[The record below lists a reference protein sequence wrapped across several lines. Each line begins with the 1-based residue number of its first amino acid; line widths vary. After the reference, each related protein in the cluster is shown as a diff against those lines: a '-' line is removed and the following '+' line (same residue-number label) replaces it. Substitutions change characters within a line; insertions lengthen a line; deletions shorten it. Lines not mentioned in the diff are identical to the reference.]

1 MSSSEHPRR
10 DDPSSFLYD
19 VEVNDPEEQLIKWSG
34 QLPGDTAQITEVMTA
49 LGRLRDA
56 EQELNEA
63 SQRYMRLGRTDMRAL
78 HYLMVAGRNDSIIT
92 PSALAA
98 HLRISTA
105 SVTKMLDRLE
115 SAGHI
120 QRAPHPSDRRAL
132 AITITEATREVAM
145 NTVGRLQAKRF
156 HAAARLTAAERRAV
170 IKFLDDMTEEISLKD
185 EPWAQP

>member
-63 SQRYMRLGRTDMRAL
+63 SQRYM
-78 HYLMVAGRNDSIIT
+78 
-92 PSALAA
+92 
-98 HLRISTA
+98 
-105 SVTKMLDRLE
+105 
-115 SAGHI
+115 
-120 QRAPHPSDRRAL
+120 
-132 AITITEATREVAM
+132 
-145 NTVGRLQAKRF
+145 
-156 HAAARLTAAERRAV
+156 
-170 IKFLDDMTEEISLKD
+170 
-185 EPWAQP
+185 

>member
-1 MSSSEHPRR
+1 
-10 DDPSSFLYD
+10 
-19 VEVNDPEEQLIKWSG
+19 
-34 QLPGDTAQITEVMTA
+34 
-49 LGRLRDA
+49 
-56 EQELNEA
+56 
-63 SQRYMRLGRTDMRAL
+63 MRAL
-78 HYLMVAGRNDSIIT
+78 HYLMVAGRNDSVIT

-115 SAGHI
+115 GAGHI

-170 IKFLDDMTEEISLKD
+170 IKFLDDMTEEISLRD